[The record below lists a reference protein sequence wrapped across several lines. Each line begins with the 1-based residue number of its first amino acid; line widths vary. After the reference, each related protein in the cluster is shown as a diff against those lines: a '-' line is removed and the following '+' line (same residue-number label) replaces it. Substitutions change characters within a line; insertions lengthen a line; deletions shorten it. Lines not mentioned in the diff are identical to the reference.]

1 MCILILNV
9 IHSEIMIRKKA
20 SESFL
25 LIIDVLADLSIKNP
39 FIISKFLILVGKI
52 VIEMIKD
59 QNRNALKLKY
69 FNIIIKYFM
78 NGDIVS
84 MIAMNTLNLTLDEN
98 KQNQKLFYDN
108 LGE

>member
-1 MCILILNV
+1 M

-59 QNRNALKLKY
+59 
-69 FNIIIKYFM
+69 
-78 NGDIVS
+78 
-84 MIAMNTLNLTLDEN
+84 
-98 KQNQKLFYDN
+98 
-108 LGE
+108 